1 MSLSIL
7 TSMMT
12 RVRRRVEAR
21 HSQLALP
28 DVDLTGSVAVVTGS
42 DTMTGQHTVRGLAER
57 GARVI
62 VASTN
67 LEQAEAAAEDISDQ
81 NIRVIK
87 CDLSSFASVRKFCR
101 QVVEEEEKVDILINY
116 AETFSTERVLT
127 EDGQETVFQVTHLS
141 LFLLTNL
148 LMDKLKASEAAR
160 IINVSSVAHW

>member
-1 MSLSIL
+1 
-7 TSMMT
+7 
-12 RVRRRVEAR
+12 
-21 HSQLALP
+21 
-28 DVDLTGSVAVVTGS
+28 
-42 DTMTGQHTVRGLAER
+42 MTGQHTVRGLAER

-62 VASTN
+62 MASTN
-67 LEQAEAAAEDISDQ
+67 LEQAEDISDQ

-116 AETFSTERVLT
+116 AESFSTERVLT
-127 EDGQETVFQVTHLS
+127 EDGQETMFQVNHLS

-160 IINVSSVAHW
+160 IINVSSVTHW